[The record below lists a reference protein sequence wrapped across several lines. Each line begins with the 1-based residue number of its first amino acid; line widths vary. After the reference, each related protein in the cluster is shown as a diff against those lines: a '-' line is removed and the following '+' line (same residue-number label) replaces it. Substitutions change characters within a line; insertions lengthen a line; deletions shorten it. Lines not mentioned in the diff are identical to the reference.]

1 MPIIKELKNLYQEGV
16 GTQNMLS
23 PLLKTGGG
31 YVW

>member
-16 GTQNMLS
+16 GTHNMS
-23 PLLKTGGG
+23 PLLKIGGG